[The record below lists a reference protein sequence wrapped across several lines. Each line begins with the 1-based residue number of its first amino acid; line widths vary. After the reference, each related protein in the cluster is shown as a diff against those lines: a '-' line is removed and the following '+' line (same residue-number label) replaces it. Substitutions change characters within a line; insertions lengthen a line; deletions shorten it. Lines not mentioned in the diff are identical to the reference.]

1 MTGYPVE
8 IGIKTEVIDLVDP
21 DNHCI
26 SIDFPLELHE
36 ANGGLLGTD
45 LPMICGGDIGDDV
58 PDVDQC
64 YVLRDKHFKPIF
76 KLNEPS
82 SETGAGSVVYN
93 NSLVFVKGWWSSEKA
108 QSKRFQA
115 VSPEGVQ
122 EDLPDTLFGANCIF
136 NNQIFVKF
144 YYKYFKLSDPCTVK
158 LDEKTILTTG
168 GLTGS
173 GGGYTDKTSI
183 FDIESQEWTAGP
195 NMNQIRRAH
204 GCATFEIQGKVFAIV
219 GGGYNDDIYLNSV
232 EFLDVEERSQWI
244 EGI

>member
-1 MTGYPVE
+1 MTGYPVAT
-8 IGIKTEVIDLVDP
+8 GIKTEVIDLLDP
-21 DNHCI
+21 NNHCI
-26 SIDFPLELHE
+26 SIDFPSVLHE
-36 ANGGLLGTD
+36 ANGGLIGTD

-122 EDLPDTLFGANCIF
+122 EDLPDTLFGANCI
-136 NNQIFVKF
+136 NNQI
-144 YYKYFKLSDPCTVK
+144 
-158 LDEKTILTTG
+158 
-168 GLTGS
+168 
-173 GGGYTDKTSI
+173 
-183 FDIESQEWTAGP
+183 
-195 NMNQIRRAH
+195 
-204 GCATFEIQGKVFAIV
+204 
-219 GGGYNDDIYLNSV
+219 
-232 EFLDVEERSQWI
+232 
-244 EGI
+244 